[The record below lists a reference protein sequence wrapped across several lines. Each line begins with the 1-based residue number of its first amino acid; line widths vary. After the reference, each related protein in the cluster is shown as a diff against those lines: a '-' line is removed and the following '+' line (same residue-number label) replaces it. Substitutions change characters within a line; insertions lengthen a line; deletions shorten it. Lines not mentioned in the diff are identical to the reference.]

1 MNNQIHHDNILENL
15 RSDSS
20 TFIKNIAQILDV
32 REPDIRIKYGASGRV
47 VYGKI
52 GKEFR
57 EELDE
62 PKLATMVEAMQ
73 QPATA
78 NDKDKGKGKPVIEIT
93 VNEQTVFRQ
102 EKNGTV
108 TVNQIQLQREITSSL
123 DSPAPIAQET
133 AQPSSPGESKKLKF
147 PALQKEAE
155 AVGLKLKR
163 HKTSG
168 YILYIAGTSDFAHEG
183 SRLKKLSDVQASIQQ
198 YREKQN
204 IAVETQ
210 AAQQS
215 ESVTVNEVPKAPE
228 SPEIEAAILD
238 TPAEQVEVTAPTE
251 TEEVQISIQPENEKK
266 QSQVEELVE
275 LETNIDVE
283 NTSANEEISVEQT
296 AASLEQKTSPPSEAG
311 EIQTAELD
319 STDTQQEII
328 TNNFKQVEEQVVAYA
343 PELDSDTSNTPTYQ
357 KTQLQSLL
365 SEIEVEINLEPSN
378 LPHPQTPEQIRSFLE
393 VEAEFWKESGLEIGV
408 EKGEIAANFADKL
421 KDLAVS
427 TDEKYRADV
436 ELANSEW
443 NLAYQSD
450 LEQNTTAGWQQIA
463 SEAANNNLSNV
474 LENLKLPF
482 AFVAAAKEI
491 QALPADNVRALLND
505 WVSTASKDVFEKVNE
520 GAAQAKA
527 FGELLADQ
535 FKNLQSKA
543 VEFTEKA
550 ESLHQK
556 TASQVDAIK
565 ARQADQNVA
574 QTALRV
580 YKHHHERMFKDADYR
595 QQHQGEFNT
604 FKGQKYTITQK
615 GKNFYELSSTETKQI
630 LMQFKET
637 VWRLEVKQ
645 NPKNMQPQDYREFS
659 QIKEKLNRLGVGEVQ
674 GIGQKHYGGMQP
686 QSSTSK
692 RDRGG
697 MALT

>member
-1 MNNQIHHDNILENL
+1 MNNQILQDNILENL

-32 REPDIRIKYGASGRV
+32 QEPDIRIKYGASGRV

-93 VNEQTVFRQ
+93 VNEETIFRQ

-108 TVNQIQLQREITSSL
+108 TVNQIQLQPEITSSL

-133 AQPSSPGESKKLKF
+133 AQQSALGESKKLKF
-147 PALQKEAE
+147 PALQKEAL

-168 YILYIAGTSDFAHEG
+168 YIVYIAGTSDLAHEG
-183 SRLKKLSDVQASIQQ
+183 SRLKKLSDVQTSIQQ

-215 ESVTVNEVPKAPE
+215 ESVTVNEVP
-228 SPEIEAAILD
+228 EAATLD

-296 AASLEQKTSPPSEAG
+296 AATLEQETSPPSEAG
-311 EIQTAELD
+311 ESQTAELD
-319 STDTQQEII
+319 GTDTQQEII
-328 TNNFKQVEEQVVAYA
+328 TDNFKQVEEQVVAYA
-343 PELDSDTSNTPTYQ
+343 PELDSETSNTPTYQ

-421 KDLAVS
+421 KDLGVP

-450 LEQNTTAGWQQIA
+450 FEQNTAAGWQQIE
-463 SEAANNNLSNV
+463 SEAANNNLSKV

-556 TASQVDAIK
+556 TASQVDTIK

-659 QIKEKLNRLGVGEVQ
+659 QIKEKLNHLGVGEVQ